1 MPTLPSAL
9 CEALSDPPE
18 SLGAA
23 AHLILQIRMQMLA
36 TVRVGVVHR
45 TPTSSS
51 FQLLTESKPSIVHTN
66 AMLQAAAGALPVRG
80 I

>member
-51 FQLLTESKPSIVHTN
+51 FQLLIESKRNLPSCTRTPCCK
-66 AMLQAAAGALPVRG
+66 LQPARFP
-80 I
+80 